1 MRIAIVGGLDR
12 NARDLEA
19 VAQASGHQLDT
30 HTGVVAGR
38 ASSAHLRAM
47 VARADLVFILTD
59 INSHNGMQLA
69 KRVARQHHRPLRILR
84 RLAPAH
90 LAAYFPATTTP
101 SRDAAVADDVSVP
114 RAA

>member
-1 MRIAIVGGLDR
+1 MRIAIIGGLDR
-12 NARDLEA
+12 NARDLED
-19 VAQASGHQLDT
+19 VARSGGHQLET

-59 INSHNGMQLA
+59 INSHNGVQLA
-69 KRVARQHHRPLRILR
+69 KRVARQHHRPVRILR

-90 LAAYFPATTTP
+90 LAAYFPATEASP
-101 SRDAAVADDVSVP
+101 GNVVGHDIPLP